1 MDFIIVSFLI
11 GGFMLF
17 SFIIGR
23 GLLYLF
29 GYRPKKEAPKPNVNP
44 YILVHEHKLQNDSN
58 YEAYLEWMQT
68 NKIHDAPFDKDKV
81 GNESEVEDSIKD
93 LLR

>member
-11 GGFMLF
+11 GGFLLF
-17 SFIIGR
+17 SFLIGR

-29 GYRPKKEAPKPNVNP
+29 GYRPTKEDSKPNVNP

-58 YEAYLEWMQT
+58 YEAYLKWMQT
-68 NKIHDAPFDKDKV
+68 NKIHDAPLDKDKI
-81 GNESEVEDSIKD
+81 GNEAEVDEEIKN
-93 LLR
+93 LLK